1 MSASGQPVAF
11 TIVLSSSEYSTTLD
25 TALLLPGLVPT
36 RHAAQHCVKW
46 LCGAKAAAA
55 SSLAVMLDN
64 PLTETTVAS
73 LEKTRVNCG
82 IYLSE
87 RRGALLNICLLTHFL
102 ALSALNC
109 GLHIRSWSV
118 AVIAFLPCKGL
129 ELNYF
134 IGR

>member
-1 MSASGQPVAF
+1 MFVACGSCLYMQAHHRGGGHMQGQEEGRTSNFLRCGTWWTCMSASGQPVAF

-64 PLTETTVAS
+64 P
-73 LEKTRVNCG
+73 
-82 IYLSE
+82 
-87 RRGALLNICLLTHFL
+87 
-102 ALSALNC
+102 
-109 GLHIRSWSV
+109 
-118 AVIAFLPCKGL
+118 
-129 ELNYF
+129 
-134 IGR
+134 